1 MRIESPNV
9 VAWVPVKL
17 TSPAPWPRTTRLM
30 RITLAIAFG
39 MITASGALAQ
49 GTESAE
55 ARVNAQRDELA
66 RIRAERDELE
76 KKMNGLQNTA
86 HELRDEVNLLDR
98 QNDATAR
105 MVTSL
110 DNQLV
115 AITDEVTTTTT
126 DLQASEREAIIKRA
140 VLQRRL
146 IEIYKRGPLY
156 PAEVLFS
163 AQSVGQLVARYKYL
177 HLLALRDKGLVH
189 RLDELHDKIESQHIQ
204 LVRLQN
210 SVSENRATK
219 EQEASRLAELEQ
231 QQARNLARVQEDA
244 KRAKARLAELEKSE
258 ARLNNVIA
266 SFEAERRRASGRA
279 GAPALSPSSIRTTD
293 IGRLDWPV
301 NGAFLYRFGRF
312 VNPNNTTTR
321 WNGIGITAPVG
332 TIVKSVSGGTVAYA
346 GPMGTY
352 GNTVILEHGG
362 GDYSVYGSLDRIDVR
377 KGSRVIKG
385 QAIGTVGVSDPAL
398 GPHLHFEIRRGGPAV
413 DPAEWLRAV
422 R

>member
-1 MRIESPNV
+1 MMRTAYGLSV
-9 VAWVPVKL
+9 CALMLSSVL
-17 TSPAPWPRTTRLM
+17 PA
-30 RITLAIAFG
+30 
-39 MITASGALAQ
+39 Q
-49 GTESAE
+49 QTESAE

-76 KKMNGLQNTA
+76 KKMSGLQNTA
-86 HELRDEVNLLDR
+86 HELRDEVNLLDK
-98 QNDATAR
+98 QHDATAR
-105 MVTSL
+105 MVKSL
-110 DNQLV
+110 DQQLV
-115 AITDEVTTTTT
+115 AITDEVQSTTT
-126 DLQASEREAIIKRA
+126 DLGKSEREAAIKRA

-156 PAEVLFS
+156 SAEVLFS

-177 HLLALRDKGLVH
+177 HLLALRDKGLVS
-189 RLDELHDKIESQHIQ
+189 RLDELHDKIESQHGQ

-210 SVSENRATK
+210 SVAENRSLK
-219 EQEASRLAELEQ
+219 EQEAARLADLENA
-231 QQARNLARVQEDA
+231 QARSLVRVQEDA
-244 KRAKARLAELEKSE
+244 KRTKARLAELEKSE
-258 ARLNNVIA
+258 ARLNNFIA
-266 SFEAERRRASGRA
+266 SFEAERRRASGRS
-279 GAPALSPSSIRTTD
+279 GTVALGPSSIRTTD

-321 WNGIGITAPVG
+321 WNGIGISAPVG
-332 TIVKSVSGGTVAYA
+332 TVVKSVSAGTVAYA

-362 GDYSVYGSLDRIDVR
+362 GDYSVYGSLETIAVR
-377 KGSRVIKG
+377 KGARVIKG
-385 QAIGTVGVSDPAL
+385 QSIGTVGVSDPAL
-398 GPHLHFEIRRGGPAV
+398 GSHLHFEIRRGGPAV

>member
-1 MRIESPNV
+1 MGVCCTLLFSSY
-9 VAWVPVKL
+9 VP
-17 TSPAPWPRTTRLM
+17 
-30 RITLAIAFG
+30 
-39 MITASGALAQ
+39 AQ
-49 GTESAE
+49 QTESAE

-76 KKMNGLQNTA
+76 KKMSGLQNTA
-86 HELRDEVNLLDR
+86 HELRDEVNLLDK
-98 QNDATAR
+98 QHDATAR
-105 MVTSL
+105 MVSSL
-110 DNQLV
+110 DQQLV
-115 AITDEVTTTTT
+115 AITDEVKTTTG
-126 DLQASEREAIIKRA
+126 DLAKSQREASMKRT

-156 PAEVLFS
+156 SAEVLFS

-189 RLDELHDKIESQHIQ
+189 RLDELHEKMESQRVQ

-210 SVSENRATK
+210 SVIENRASK
-219 EQEASRLAELEQ
+219 EQEAARLSELETL
-231 QQARNLARVQEDA
+231 QARNLLQVQQDA
-244 KRAKARLAELEKSE
+244 KRTKARLAELEKSE
-258 ARLNNVIA
+258 ARLNNFIA
-266 SFEAERRRASGRA
+266 SFEAERRKASGR
-279 GAPALSPSSIRTTD
+279 GGTVTLSPSSIRTTD

-301 NGAFLYRFGRF
+301 NGVFLYRFGRF

-321 WNGIGITAPVG
+321 WNGIGISAAVG
-332 TIVKSVSGGTVAYA
+332 TAVKSVSAGTVAYA

-377 KGSRVIKG
+377 KGTRVIKG
-385 QAIGTVGVSDPAL
+385 QAVGTVGISDPAL
-398 GPHLHFEIRRGGPAV
+398 GSHLHFEIRRGGPAV
-413 DPAEWLRAV
+413 DPAEWLRAA

>member
-1 MRIESPNV
+1 MGFCCT
-9 VAWVPVKL
+9 L
-17 TSPAPWPRTTRLM
+17 LFTSYLR
-30 RITLAIAFG
+30 
-39 MITASGALAQ
+39 AQ
-49 GTESAE
+49 QTESAE

-76 KKMNGLQNTA
+76 KKMSGLQNTA
-86 HELRDEVNLLDR
+86 HELRDEVNLLDK
-98 QNDATAR
+98 QHDATAR

-110 DNQLV
+110 DRQLE
-115 AITDEVTTTTT
+115 AITDEVKTTTS
-126 DLQASEREAIIKRA
+126 DLEKSQREASMKRT

-156 PAEVLFS
+156 SAEVLFS

-189 RLDELHDKIESQHIQ
+189 RLDELHEKMETQRVQ

-210 SVSENRATK
+210 SVIENRSSK
-219 EQEASRLAELEQ
+219 EQEAARLAELETL
-231 QQARNLARVQEDA
+231 QARNLSRVQQDA
-244 KRAKARLAELEKSE
+244 KRTKARLAELEKSE
-258 ARLNNVIA
+258 ARLNSFIA
-266 SFEAERRRASGRA
+266 SFEAERRRTSGRA
-279 GAPALSPSSIRTTD
+279 VSLSPSSIRTTD

-301 NGAFLYRFGRF
+301 NGVFLYRFGRF

-321 WNGIGITAPVG
+321 WNGIGISAAVG
-332 TIVKSVSGGTVAYA
+332 TAVKSVSAGTVAYA

-362 GDYSVYGSLDRIDVR
+362 GDYSVYGSLDRIDVK
-377 KGSRVIKG
+377 KGTRVIKG
-385 QAIGTVGVSDPAL
+385 QAVGTVGISDPAL
-398 GPHLHFEIRRGGPAV
+398 GSHLHFEIRRGGPAV
-413 DPAEWLRAV
+413 DPAEWLRAA

>member
-1 MRIESPNV
+1 MRYGLSLAIYSLLSSSVLVSQQTESP
-9 VAWVPVKL
+9 
-17 TSPAPWPRTTRLM
+17 
-30 RITLAIAFG
+30 
-39 MITASGALAQ
+39 
-49 GTESAE
+49 E

-76 KKMNGLQNTA
+76 RKMSGLQSTA
-86 HELRDEVNLLDR
+86 HELRDEVSLLDK
-98 QNDATAR
+98 QHDATAR
-105 MVTSL
+105 MVKSL

-115 AITDEVTTTTT
+115 AITDEVTTTTN
-126 DLQASEREAIIKRA
+126 DLQNSEREATMKRA

-146 IEIYKRGPLY
+146 VEIYKRGPLY
-156 PAEVLFS
+156 NAEVLFS

-177 HLLALRDKGLVH
+177 HLLALRDKGLVN
-189 RLDELHDKIESQHIQ
+189 RLDELHNKIEAQHGQ
-204 LVRLQN
+204 LVRLQS
-210 SVSENRATK
+210 SVIENRSQK
-219 EQEASRLAELEQ
+219 EQEAARLADLERE
-231 QQARNLARVQEDA
+231 QARNLVRVQEDT
-244 KRAKARLAELEKSE
+244 KRTKARLAELEKSE
-258 ARLNNVIA
+258 ARLNNIIA

-279 GAPALSPSSIRTTD
+279 GAPALTPSSIRTTD

-321 WNGIGITAPVG
+321 WNGIGITAPAG
-332 TIVKSVSGGTVAYA
+332 TAVKSVSGGTVAYA

-377 KGSRVIKG
+377 KGSRVVKG

>member
-1 MRIESPNV
+1 MGL
-9 VAWVPVKL
+9 WC
-17 TSPAPWPRTTRLM
+17 
-30 RITLAIAFG
+30 TLFF
-39 MITASGALAQ
+39 SSYVRAQ
-49 GTESAE
+49 QTESAE

-76 KKMNGLQNTA
+76 KKMSGLQNTA
-86 HELRDEVNLLDR
+86 HELRDEVNLLDK
-98 QNDATAR
+98 QHDATAR
-105 MVTSL
+105 MVSSL
-110 DNQLV
+110 DQQLV
-115 AITDEVTTTTT
+115 AITDEVKTTTS
-126 DLQASEREAIIKRA
+126 DLEKSQREASMKRT

-156 PAEVLFS
+156 SAEVLFS

-189 RLDELHDKIESQHIQ
+189 RLDELHEKIESQRVQ

-210 SVSENRATK
+210 SVIENRSAK
-219 EQEASRLAELEQ
+219 EQEAARLAELETL
-231 QQARNLARVQEDA
+231 QARNLSRVQQDT
-244 KRAKARLAELEKSE
+244 KRTKARLAELEKSE
-258 ARLNNVIA
+258 ARLNNFIA
-266 SFEAERRRASGRA
+266 SFEADRRRASGR
-279 GAPALSPSSIRTTD
+279 GGTVTLSSSSIRTTD

-301 NGAFLYRFGRF
+301 NGVFLYRFGRF

-321 WNGIGITAPVG
+321 WNGIGIGAAAGTA
-332 TIVKSVSGGTVAYA
+332 VKSVSAGTVAYA

-377 KGSRVIKG
+377 KGTRVIKG
-385 QAIGTVGVSDPAL
+385 QVLGTVGISDPAL
-398 GPHLHFEIRRGGPAV
+398 GSHLHFEIRRGGPAV
-413 DPAEWLRAV
+413 DPAEWLRAA

>member
-1 MRIESPNV
+1 VRYWLSLAIYSLLSSSVLVSQQTESP
-9 VAWVPVKL
+9 
-17 TSPAPWPRTTRLM
+17 
-30 RITLAIAFG
+30 
-39 MITASGALAQ
+39 
-49 GTESAE
+49 E

-76 KKMNGLQNTA
+76 RKMSGLQSTA
-86 HELRDEVNLLDR
+86 HELRDEVNLLDK
-98 QNDATAR
+98 QHDATAR
-105 MVTSL
+105 MVKSL

-115 AITDEVTTTTT
+115 AITDEVATTTN
-126 DLQASEREAIIKRA
+126 DLQSSEREATMKRA

-146 IEIYKRGPLY
+146 VEIYKRGPLY
-156 PAEVLFS
+156 NAEVLFS

-177 HLLALRDKGLVH
+177 HLLALRDKGLVN
-189 RLDELHDKIESQHIQ
+189 RLDELHNKIESQHIQ
-204 LVRLQN
+204 LVRLQS
-210 SVSENRATK
+210 SVIENRSQK
-219 EQEASRLAELEQ
+219 EKEAARLADLERD
-231 QQARNLARVQEDA
+231 QARNLVRVQEDT

-258 ARLNNVIA
+258 ARLNNIIA

-279 GAPALSPSSIRTTD
+279 GAPALTPSSIRTTD

-321 WNGIGITAPVG
+321 WNGIGITAPAG
-332 TIVKSVSGGTVAYA
+332 TAVKSVSGGTVAYA

>member
-1 MRIESPNV
+1 MSRTPYA
-9 VAWVPVKL
+9 VAFCAL
-17 TSPAPWPRTTRLM
+17 L
-30 RITLAIAFG
+30 F
-39 MITASGALAQ
+39 ASSLQAQ
-49 GTESAE
+49 QTESAE

-76 KKMNGLQNTA
+76 KKMSGLQSTA
-86 HELRDEVNLLDR
+86 HELRDEVNLLDK
-98 QNDATAR
+98 QHDATAR
-105 MVTSL
+105 MVKSL
-110 DNQLV
+110 DKQLV
-115 AITDEVTTTTT
+115 AITDEVQTTAD
-126 DLQASEREAIIKRA
+126 DLKKSEREASMKRT

-156 PAEVLFS
+156 SAEVLFS

-189 RLDELHDKIESQHIQ
+189 RLDDLHTKIETQQIQ

-210 SVSENRATK
+210 SVIENRSQK
-219 EQEASRLAELEQ
+219 EREAARLADLERA
-231 QQARNLARVQEDA
+231 QAKSLVRVQEDT
-244 KRAKARLAELEKSE
+244 KRTKARLAELEKSE
-258 ARLNNVIA
+258 SRLNNLIA
-266 SFEAERRRASGRA
+266 SFEAERRRANARG
-279 GAPALSPSSIRTTD
+279 GAAPLAPSSIRTTD

-301 NGAFLYRFGRF
+301 NGTFLYRFGRY

-332 TIVKSVSGGTVAYA
+332 TSVKSVSAGTVAYA

-362 GDYSVYGSLDRIDVR
+362 GDYSVYGSLDKIAVR
-377 KGSRVIKG
+377 KGARVIKG
-385 QAIGTVGVSDPAL
+385 APLGTVGVSDPAL
-398 GPHLHFEIRRGGPAV
+398 GAHLHFEIRRGGPAV
-413 DPAEWLRAV
+413 DPAEWLRAA

>member
-1 MRIESPNV
+1 MGLGCTLLFSSY
-9 VAWVPVKL
+9 VP
-17 TSPAPWPRTTRLM
+17 
-30 RITLAIAFG
+30 
-39 MITASGALAQ
+39 AQ
-49 GTESAE
+49 QTESAE

-76 KKMNGLQNTA
+76 KKMSGLQNTA
-86 HELRDEVNLLDR
+86 HELRDEVNLLDK
-98 QNDATAR
+98 QHDATAR
-105 MVTSL
+105 MVSSL
-110 DNQLV
+110 DQQLV
-115 AITDEVTTTTT
+115 AITDEVKTTTS
-126 DLQASEREAIIKRA
+126 DLEKSQREASMKRT

-156 PAEVLFS
+156 SAEVLFS

-189 RLDELHDKIESQHIQ
+189 RLDELHEKMESQRVQ

-210 SVSENRATK
+210 SVIENRSAK
-219 EQEASRLAELEQ
+219 EQEAARLAELETL
-231 QQARNLARVQEDA
+231 QARNLSRVQQDT
-244 KRAKARLAELEKSE
+244 KRTKARLAELEKSE
-258 ARLNNVIA
+258 ARLNNFIA
-266 SFEAERRRASGRA
+266 SFEADRRRASGR
-279 GAPALSPSSIRTTD
+279 GGTVTLSSSSIRTTD

-301 NGAFLYRFGRF
+301 NGVFLYRFGRF

-321 WNGIGITAPVG
+321 WNGIGIGAAVG
-332 TIVKSVSGGTVAYA
+332 TVVKSVSAGTVAYA

-377 KGSRVIKG
+377 KGTRVIKG
-385 QAIGTVGVSDPAL
+385 QALGTVGISDPAL
-398 GPHLHFEIRRGGPAV
+398 GAHLHFEIRRGGPAV
-413 DPAEWLRAV
+413 DPAEWLRAA

>member
-1 MRIESPNV
+1 MAS
-9 VAWVPVKL
+9 L
-17 TSPAPWPRTTRLM
+17 LPA
-30 RITLAIAFG
+30 
-39 MITASGALAQ
+39 Q
-49 GTESAE
+49 QTESAE

-76 KKMNGLQNTA
+76 KKMSGLQNTA
-86 HELRDEVNLLDR
+86 HEIRDEVNLLDK
-98 QNDATAR
+98 QHDATAR
-105 MVTSL
+105 MVKSL
-110 DNQLV
+110 DQQMI
-115 AITDEVTTTTT
+115 AITDEVQTTTT
-126 DLQASEREAIIKRA
+126 DLQKSEREASMKRT

-156 PAEVLFS
+156 SAEVLFS

-189 RLDELHDKIESQHIQ
+189 RLDELHDKIETQQVQ

-210 SVSENRATK
+210 SVAENRAQKEREAARLADLEK
-219 EQEASRLAELEQ
+219 EQAK
-231 QQARNLARVQEDA
+231 NLVRVQEDT
-244 KRAKARLAELEKSE
+244 KRTKARLAELEKSE
-258 ARLNNVIA
+258 ARLNNLIA
-266 SFEAERRRASGRA
+266 SFEAERRRASGR
-279 GAPALSPSSIRTTD
+279 GAVALAPSSIRTTD

-321 WNGIGITAPVG
+321 WNGIGISAPVG
-332 TIVKSVSGGTVAYA
+332 TMVKSVSAGMVAYA

-362 GDYSVYGSLDRIDVR
+362 GDYSVYGSLDKIAVR
-377 KGSRVIKG
+377 KGARVIKG
-385 QAIGTVGVSDPAL
+385 QPLGTVGVSDPAL
-398 GPHLHFEIRRGGPAV
+398 GSHLHFEIRRGGPAV
-413 DPAEWLRAV
+413 DPAEWLRAAA